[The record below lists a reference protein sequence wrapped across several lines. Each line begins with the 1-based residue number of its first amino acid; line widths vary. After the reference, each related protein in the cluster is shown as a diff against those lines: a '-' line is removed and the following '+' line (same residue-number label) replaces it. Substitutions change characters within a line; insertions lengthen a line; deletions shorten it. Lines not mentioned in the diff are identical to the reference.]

1 MGDTVERMTL
11 ANRCELGTTYV
22 EMVIVLPLLLILLFG
37 IGEFTRLF
45 IQSQIV
51 HSAAREATREATL
64 FRPDCGDAENAAELA
79 AAAVINANAITRGRW
94 FDVDVEN
101 ACDSDEPA
109 RVTVFLATEFIV
121 LDGLV
126 NGLTE
131 ASLTDGPFTL
141 SSTMVMRNEAGA
153 GG

>member
-1 MGDTVERMTL
+1 MDDLSQTARRE
-11 ANRCELGTTYV
+11 AGTTYV
-22 EMVIVLPLLLILLFG
+22 EMVIVLPLLLIMLFG
-37 IGEFTRLF
+37 IAEFARLF
-45 IQSQIV
+45 IQSQVV
-51 HSAAREATREATL
+51 HSAAREATREATM
-64 FRPDCGDAENAAELA
+64 FRPDCGDAVNAAELA
-79 AAAVINANAITRGRW
+79 AANVINANGITRGRW

-101 ACDSDEPA
+101 ACNSDEPA

-126 NGLTE
+126 NHLTQAGLTE
-131 ASLTDGPFTL
+131 GPFTL

>member
-1 MGDTVERMTL
+1 M
-11 ANRCELGTTYV
+11 
-22 EMVIVLPLLLILLFG
+22 
-37 IGEFTRLF
+37 
-45 IQSQIV
+45 
-51 HSAAREATREATL
+51 SAALSFTKMHGAGN
-64 FRPDCGDAENAAELA
+64 D
-79 AAAVINANAITRGRW
+79 
-94 FDVDVEN
+94 
-101 ACDSDEPA
+101 
-109 RVTVFLATEFIV
+109 FIV